1 MIKLNKKSLT
11 EDEKQEYILEN
22 EHKVFN
28 KVYFKYLLLKIRAKI
43 SFIAFQKRMTISE
56 LFVRTILKCYT
67 KLQDDGFYP
76 VRTAEQQ
83 KTDSAL
89 INFLTEGEM
98 HGFMRKI
105 AIYNL
110 DEAYNKMDATTRK
123 YDDISRKK
131 ILMIQEKER

>member
-1 MIKLNKKSLT
+1 
-11 EDEKQEYILEN
+11 
-22 EHKVFN
+22 
-28 KVYFKYLLLKIRAKI
+28 
-43 SFIAFQKRMTISE
+43 
-56 LFVRTILKCYT
+56 
-67 KLQDDGFYP
+67 
-76 VRTAEQQ
+76 
-83 KTDSAL
+83 
-89 INFLTEGEM
+89 M